1 MGSGTQSW
9 ASARAVPEPDAGGCI
24 EPGLSAR
31 GPSIRIAVVGMSAGP
46 TCGARDH
53 ALLLAEGLSRAQVSC
68 SLQWLGR
75 REESVRGGG
84 AETRAWG
91 HALASELARERP
103 DAVLLHYSVFAY
115 SHRGLPLFVAPT
127 LAVLRRSG
135 IPVVTVLHEFV
146 YPWRHGGLRGKAWAL
161 TQRALLI
168 DVMRSSSA
176 VLLTTDFR
184 ARWLASRPW
193 LPRRTAAVAPVFS
206 NLPPPVARSPLVPS
220 NLPPLV
226 ARSPLVPSNLPPL
239 VARSPLVPSN
249 LPPLVA
255 RSPLVPSNR
264 APALAEP
271 PADRVQPVLGL
282 FGYSYQGAAL
292 SLVLDAIVLLIRRG
306 VAPRLVLLGAPGP
319 TSAVAGTWV
328 REARAR
334 GIEHG
339 LEFSDTLPAQDLSN
353 ALAACDL
360 LLFADAA
367 GPSSRKGT
375 LAASLASGRPVLA
388 IDGHRRW
395 LELVWA
401 EAAAVVQPA
410 APALADAIHE
420 LLEDGVAREA
430 LGARGR
436 AFAEERMGV
445 KRTVEAVRGLL
456 TGVLGVDVTSRF
468 LQVGV
473 DFG

>member
-1 MGSGTQSW
+1 VGS
-9 ASARAVPEPDAGGCI
+9 APLRV
-24 EPGLSAR
+24 
-31 GPSIRIAVVGMSAGP
+31 AVVGISAGP

-53 ALLLAEGLSRAQVSC
+53 ALLLAEGLSREQVSC
-68 SLQWLGR
+68 SLHWLRR

-84 AETRAWG
+84 GEIRAWTQ
-91 HALASELARERP
+91 ALAGELAHERP

-127 LAVLRRSG
+127 LAALRRSR

-146 YPWRHGGLRGKAWAL
+146 YPWRHGGLRGKVWAF

-168 DVMRSSSA
+168 DVMRSSAA

-193 LPRRTAAVAPVFS
+193 LPRRPSAVAPVFS
-206 NLPPPVARSPLVPS
+206 NLP
-220 NLPPLV
+220 LP
-226 ARSPLVPSNLPPL
+226 
-239 VARSPLVPSN
+239 
-249 LPPLVA
+249 
-255 RSPLVPSNR
+255 
-264 APALAEP
+264 LAEP
-271 PADRVQPVLGL
+271 REYRAQPVLGL

-292 SLVLDAIVLLIRRG
+292 SLVLDAIVLLARRG
-306 VAPRLVLLGAPGP
+306 VAPRLVLLGAPGRA
-319 TSAVAGTWV
+319 SAVAGIWV

-334 GIEHG
+334 GIEPA

-388 IDGHRRW
+388 IDGPRRW

-401 EAAAVVQPA
+401 EAVAVVEPTV
-410 APALADAIHE
+410 PALADAIHE
-420 LLEDGVAREA
+420 LLGDCAAREA
-430 LGARGR
+430 LGGRGR
-436 AFAEERMGV
+436 VFAEERMGIT
-445 KRTVEAVRGLL
+445 RTAEAVRGLL
-456 TGVLGVDVTSRF
+456 AGV
-468 LQVGV
+468 VGV
-473 DFG
+473 DAPSRVLPELAQAAR

>member
-1 MGSGTQSW
+1 M
-9 ASARAVPEPDAGGCI
+9 
-24 EPGLSAR
+24 
-31 GPSIRIAVVGMSAGP
+31 GMSVGP

-53 ALLLAEGLSRAQVSC
+53 ALLLAEGLSREEVSC
-68 SLQWLGR
+68 SLHWFER

-84 AETRAWG
+84 AEIRAWVR
-91 HALASELARERP
+91 ALTGEFARERP
-103 DAVLLHYSVFAY
+103 DAILLHYSVFAY
-115 SHRGLPLFVAPT
+115 SFRGLPLFVAPT
-127 LAVLRRSG
+127 LATLRRSG

-146 YPWRHGGLRGKAWAL
+146 YPWWHGGLRGKVWAL

-184 ARWLASRPW
+184 ARWLASRRW
-193 LPRRTAAVAPVFS
+193 LPRRPAAFAPVFS
-206 NLPPPVARSPLVPS
+206 NLPSPLVG
-220 NLPPLV
+220 
-226 ARSPLVPSNLPPL
+226 
-239 VARSPLVPSN
+239 
-249 LPPLVA
+249 
-255 RSPLVPSNR
+255 
-264 APALAEP
+264 P
-271 PADRVQPVLGL
+271 PAQRAQPVLGL

-292 SLVLDAIVLLIRRG
+292 SLVLDALALLAKRG
-306 VAPRLVLLGAPGP
+306 VAPRLVLLGAPGRA
-319 TSAVAGTWV
+319 SAVARTWL

-334 GIEHG
+334 EIGHL
-339 LEFSDTLPAQDLSN
+339 LELSDTLPAQALSN

-388 IDGHRRW
+388 IDGPRRW

-401 EAAAVVQPA
+401 EAASVVEPK
-410 APALADAIHE
+410 APALADAIQE
-420 LLEDGVAREA
+420 LLGDGAARKA

-445 KRTVEAVRGLL
+445 ARTVEAVRGLL
-456 TGVLGVDVTSRF
+456 DGVVGIGAPGRF
-468 LQVGV
+468 VPELAQAAP
-473 DFG
+473 

>member
-68 SLQWLGR
+68 SLHWLGR

-226 ARSPLVPSNLPPL
+226 ARSPL
-239 VARSPLVPSN
+239 A
-249 LPPLVA
+249 
-255 RSPLVPSNR
+255 PSNR

-328 REARAR
+328 QEARAR

-436 AFAEERMGV
+436 AFAEDRMGV

>member
-1 MGSGTQSW
+1 M
-9 ASARAVPEPDAGGCI
+9 RV
-24 EPGLSAR
+24 
-31 GPSIRIAVVGMSAGP
+31 AVVGMSVGP

-53 ALLLAEGLSRAQVSC
+53 ALLLADGLSREQVSC
-68 SLQWLGR
+68 SLHWLQR
-75 REESVRGGG
+75 REQSFRGGRV
-84 AETRAWG
+84 ETRAWAR
-91 HALASELARERP
+91 ALAGELAHERP

-127 LAVLRRSG
+127 LSALRRSG

-146 YPWRHGGLRGKAWAL
+146 YPWRHGGLRGKVWAL

-168 DVMRSSSA
+168 DVMRGSAA

-193 LPRRTAAVAPVFS
+193 LPRRAAAVAPVFS
-206 NLPPPVARSPLVPS
+206 NLPPPVDGSPLACADPRSTLAGSLPVPVPAH
-220 NLPPLV
+220 LPPALTE
-226 ARSPLVPSNLPPL
+226 PLGH
-239 VARSPLVPSN
+239 
-249 LPPLVA
+249 
-255 RSPLVPSNR
+255 R
-264 APALAEP
+264 A
-271 PADRVQPVLGL
+271 QPVLGL

-292 SLVLDAIVLLIRRG
+292 SLVLDAIVLLSKGG
-306 VAPRLVLLGAPGP
+306 VAPRLVLLGAPGR

-334 GIEHG
+334 GIEHA

-388 IDGHRRW
+388 IDGPRRW

-401 EAAAVVQPA
+401 EAAAVVEPT
-410 APALADAIHE
+410 APALANAIRE
-420 LLEDGVAREA
+420 LLADDDAHET

-436 AFAEERMGV
+436 VFAEERMGV
-445 KRTVEAVRGLL
+445 GRTAETVLELL
-456 TGVLGVDVTSRF
+456 DGVVSVDPSPRSVSQ
-468 LQVGV
+468 LAPVG
-473 DFG
+473 

>member
-1 MGSGTQSW
+1 
-9 ASARAVPEPDAGGCI
+9 
-24 EPGLSAR
+24 
-31 GPSIRIAVVGMSAGP
+31 MSMGP

-53 ALLLAEGLSRAQVSC
+53 ALLLAEGLRREEVSC
-68 SLQWLGR
+68 SLHWLDR
-75 REESVRGGG
+75 REESLRSAGT
-84 AETRAWG
+84 ETRAWG
-91 HALASELARERP
+91 RALAGELAREQP
-103 DAVLLHYSVFAY
+103 DAILLHYSVFAY
-115 SHRGLPLFVAPT
+115 SHRGLPLFVAPL

-135 IPVVTVLHEFV
+135 IPVVSVLHEYV
-146 YPWRHGGLRGKAWAL
+146 YPWRHGGPRGKMWAL

-176 VLLTTDFR
+176 VLPTTDFR

-193 LPRRTAAVAPVFS
+193 LPRRPAAVAPVFS
-206 NLPPPVARSPLVPS
+206 NLPPPAGGPS
-220 NLPPLV
+220 
-226 ARSPLVPSNLPPL
+226 AE
-239 VARSPLVPSN
+239 
-249 LPPLVA
+249 
-255 RSPLVPSNR
+255 R
-264 APALAEP
+264 A
-271 PADRVQPVLGL
+271 QPVIGL

-292 SLVLDAIVLLIRRG
+292 SLVLDAIVLLPKGG
-306 VAPRLVLLGAPGP
+306 VAPRLLLLGAPGRSSP
-319 TSAVAGTWV
+319 VAGTWL

-334 GIEHG
+334 GIEHA

-375 LAASLASGRPVLA
+375 LAASLASGRPVIA
-388 IDGHRRW
+388 IDGPRRW

-401 EAAAVVQPA
+401 EAASVVKPA

-420 LLEDGVAREA
+420 LLSDSAARAA

-445 KRTVEAVRGLL
+445 GRTAEAVRKLL
-456 TGVLGVDVTSRF
+456 DGAHASSATVPSAASLSSQLARAAR
-468 LQVGV
+468 
-473 DFG
+473 

>member
-1 MGSGTQSW
+1 MGSAPVGSTPGGIV
-9 ASARAVPEPDAGGCI
+9 RAVPEGYGDPA
-24 EPGLSAR
+24 PPALR
-31 GPSIRIAVVGMSAGP
+31 VAVVGISAGP

-53 ALLLAEGLSRAQVSC
+53 ALLLAEGLSGEQVSC
-68 SLQWLGR
+68 SLHWLQR

-84 AETRAWG
+84 AEIRAWG
-91 HALASELARERP
+91 QTLAGELAGERP
-103 DAVLLHYSVFAY
+103 DAILLHYSVFAY

-127 LAVLRRSG
+127 LALLRRSG

-146 YPWRHGGLRGKAWAL
+146 YPWRHGGLRGKVWAI

-168 DVMRSSSA
+168 DVMRSSTA

-184 ARWLASRPW
+184 ARWLELRPW
-193 LPRRTAAVAPVFS
+193 IPRRPTAVAPVFS
-206 NLPPPVARSPLVPS
+206 NLPAAAVGSSPASSDPPTALPGSRPIPS
-220 NLPPLV
+220 HPP
-226 ARSPLVPSNLPPL
+226 
-239 VARSPLVPSN
+239 
-249 LPPLVA
+249 
-255 RSPLVPSNR
+255 
-264 APALAEP
+264 PAFAEP
-271 PADRVQPVLGL
+271 LGQRTQPVLGL

-292 SLVLDAIVLLIRRG
+292 SLVLDAIAQLTEQG
-306 VAPRLVLLGAPGP
+306 VAPRLVLLGAPGR

-328 REARAR
+328 REARTR
-334 GIEHG
+334 GIERV

-360 LLFADAA
+360 LLFVDAA

-388 IDGHRRW
+388 IDGPRRW

-401 EAAAVVQPA
+401 EAAAVVEPTA
-410 APALADAIHE
+410 SALADAMQA
-420 LLEDGVAREA
+420 LLDDDAAREA

-445 KRTVEAVRGLL
+445 TRTAEAVRGLL
-456 TGVLGVDVTSRF
+456 DRV
-468 LQVGV
+468 VGV
-473 DFG
+473 DAPSCHEGPYSHCNRAGC

>member
-1 MGSGTQSW
+1 
-9 ASARAVPEPDAGGCI
+9 
-24 EPGLSAR
+24 
-31 GPSIRIAVVGMSAGP
+31 
-46 TCGARDH
+46 
-53 ALLLAEGLSRAQVSC
+53 VSC
-68 SLQWLGR
+68 SLHWLQR

-84 AETRAWG
+84 AETRAWAQ
-91 HALASELARERP
+91 ALADELVCERR
-103 DAVLLHYSVFAY
+103 DAILLHYSVFAY

-127 LAVLRRSG
+127 LAALRRLE

-146 YPWRHGGLRGKAWAL
+146 YPWRHGGLRGKVWAL

-168 DVMRSSSA
+168 DVMRSSAA

-184 ARWLASRPW
+184 ARWLELRPW
-193 LPRRTAAVAPVFS
+193 IPRRPAAVAPVFS
-206 NLPPPVARSPLVPS
+206 NLPPPLAGGPSPLPS
-220 NLPPLV
+220 DLPSALPGSRPVTSQLPP
-226 ARSPLVPSNLPPL
+226 AF
-239 VARSPLVPSN
+239 
-249 LPPLVA
+249 
-255 RSPLVPSNR
+255 
-264 APALAEP
+264 AEP
-271 PADRVQPVLGL
+271 LGQRAQPVLGL

-292 SLVLDAIVLLIRRG
+292 LLVLDAIAQLAKRG
-306 VAPRLVLLGAPGP
+306 VAARLVLLGAPGR

-328 REARAR
+328 REAQER
-334 GIEHG
+334 GIEHA

-388 IDGHRRW
+388 IDGPRRW

-401 EAAAVVQPA
+401 EAAAVVEPTVS
-410 APALADAIHE
+410 ALADAIQE
-420 LLEDGVAREA
+420 LLDDGAAREA

-445 KRTVEAVRGLL
+445 TRTAEAVRKLL
-456 TGVLGVDVTSRF
+456 DGVVGVAGVDPTSRPVSQ
-468 LQVGV
+468 LARAVR
-473 DFG
+473 

>member
-1 MGSGTQSW
+1 MGSAPVGS
-9 ASARAVPEPDAGGCI
+9 APGGIARAVPRGYGDAPGGI
-24 EPGLSAR
+24 AR
-31 GPSIRIAVVGMSAGP
+31 AVVPEEYGDPARPALRVAVVGISAGP

-53 ALLLAEGLSRAQVSC
+53 ALLLAEGLSREQMSC
-68 SLQWLGR
+68 SLHWLQR

-84 AETRAWG
+84 AEIRAWG
-91 HALASELARERP
+91 QVLAGELASERP
-103 DAVLLHYSVFAY
+103 DAILLHYSVFAY

-135 IPVVTVLHEFV
+135 MPVLTVLHEFV
-146 YPWRHGGLRGKAWAL
+146 YPWRHGGLRGKVWAL

-168 DVMRSSSA
+168 DVMHSSAA

-184 ARWLASRPW
+184 ARWLELRPW
-193 LPRRTAAVAPVFS
+193 IPRRPTAVAPVFS
-206 NLPPPVARSPLVPS
+206 NLPPAVAGSSPASSDPPTALLGSRPIPS
-220 NLPPLV
+220 HPP
-226 ARSPLVPSNLPPL
+226 
-239 VARSPLVPSN
+239 
-249 LPPLVA
+249 
-255 RSPLVPSNR
+255 
-264 APALAEP
+264 PAFAEP
-271 PADRVQPVLGL
+271 LGQRTQPVLGL

-292 SLVLDAIVLLIRRG
+292 SLVLDAIAQLTKQG
-306 VAPRLVLLGAPGP
+306 VAPRLVLLGAPGR

-334 GIEHG
+334 GIERV

-360 LLFADAA
+360 LLFVDAA

-388 IDGHRRW
+388 IDGPRRW

-401 EAAAVVQPA
+401 EAAAVVEPTA
-410 APALADAIHE
+410 SALADAMQA
-420 LLEDGVAREA
+420 LLDDDVAREA

-436 AFAEERMGV
+436 AFAEARMGV
-445 KRTVEAVRGLL
+445 TRTAEAVRGLL
-456 TGVLGVDVTSRF
+456 DRV
-468 LQVGV
+468 VGV
-473 DFG
+473 DAPSRHEGLYSHCNRAGC